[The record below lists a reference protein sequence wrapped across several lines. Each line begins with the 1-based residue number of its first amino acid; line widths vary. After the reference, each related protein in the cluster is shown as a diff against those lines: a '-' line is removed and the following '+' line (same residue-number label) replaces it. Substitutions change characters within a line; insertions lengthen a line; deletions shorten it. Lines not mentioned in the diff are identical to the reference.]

1 MTGVLLRSV
10 RFHQGPLLTI
20 ILRVLPVSLS
30 WTLCSLFLL
39 VADVSTFMIFEL
51 EKRHIHLSKYN

>member
-10 RFHQGPLLTI
+10 QGPLLTT

-30 WTLCSLFLL
+30 WTQCSFFLS

-51 EKRHIHLSKYN
+51 EKCHIHLSKYN